1 MSREPRATA
10 CWARSGEGVE
20 GMGLSQPDVFSVPL
34 ASTGSRLG
42 PHVPV
47 RNMGIG
53 PALQGV
59 VRVAGKCG
67 G

>member
-1 MSREPRATA
+1 
-10 CWARSGEGVE
+10 
-20 GMGLSQPDVFSVPL
+20 MGLSQPDVFSVPL
-34 ASTGSRLG
+34 ASIGSRLG

-53 PALQGV
+53 PALHVV
-59 VRVAGKCG
+59 VRVVGKCG